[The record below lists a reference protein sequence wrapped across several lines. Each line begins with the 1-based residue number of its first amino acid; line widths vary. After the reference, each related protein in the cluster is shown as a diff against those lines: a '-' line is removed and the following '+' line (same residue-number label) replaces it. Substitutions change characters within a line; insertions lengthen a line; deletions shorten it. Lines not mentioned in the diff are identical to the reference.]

1 MVSATDAFGNPITT
15 YTGTVHFASSDGQ
28 ALLPG
33 DYTFTAADQGTHS
46 FSITLKTAAPES
58 ITAADVSSVNLNSTF
73 NVTVAPGST
82 TGLQMTAFPDTMAGI
97 AHSFTV
103 TAEDAYGNT
112 NVNYAGTI
120 SFTSSDVAAL
130 LPASY
135 TFVAA
140 DGGVHTF
147 IATLKTAGTQGLTA
161 QDGTHNL
168 IVGQSGIVVQA
179 GALSKLTLAPQ
190 DRWSLGWSGG

>member
-1 MVSATDAFGNPITT
+1 MGS
-15 YTGTVHFASSDGQ
+15 TGT
-28 ALLPG
+28 G

-82 TGLQMTAFPDTMAGI
+82 TGLQMTAFPDPAMADI
-97 AHSFTV
+97 AHTRSRF

-112 NVNYAGTI
+112 NVNYAGTV
-120 SFTSSDVAAL
+120 SFISSDVAAL

-135 TFVAA
+135 TFVATDA
-140 DGGVHTF
+140 GVHTF
-147 IATLKTAGTQGLTA
+147 IAL
-161 QDGTHNL
+161 
-168 IVGQSGIVVQA
+168 
-179 GALSKLTLAPQ
+179 
-190 DRWSLGWSGG
+190 